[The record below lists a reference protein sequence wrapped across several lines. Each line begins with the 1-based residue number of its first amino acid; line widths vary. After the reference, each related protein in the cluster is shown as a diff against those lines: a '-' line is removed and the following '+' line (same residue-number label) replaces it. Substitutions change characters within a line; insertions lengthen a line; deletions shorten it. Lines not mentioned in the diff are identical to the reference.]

1 MQEEGRI
8 AERCHG
14 EWDINNALFQRCSNA
29 LGALPSTVY
38 PVGRFW
44 QGMGRNQSSEPGE
57 EKGGGLGSQMLSL
70 PLTFAGS
77 LTNDREA
84 RLCFFS
90 PNDFQPH
97 PSPNSNWR
105 PLYF

>member
-1 MQEEGRI
+1 MQEERRI
-8 AERCHG
+8 AECCHG

-29 LGALPSTVY
+29 LGALPSTVC

-44 QGMGRNQSSEPGE
+44 QGMGLNQSSEPGE
-57 EKGGGLGSQMLSL
+57 EKGGRLGGQMLSL

-77 LTNDREA
+77 LTNDREP
-84 RLCFFS
+84 RLCFFLRMTS
-90 PNDFQPH
+90 KPH
-97 PSPNSNWR
+97 PSLSPNWR